1 MIRKSFMLF
10 RKNLLINSSSH
21 SIIVSS
27 PVHRGSDTTN
37 TFLASPSVNPIS
49 PAISSMSSNSA
60 KPLNTQLTSTSLTV
74 APPRVSHG
82 SITFADDVGKSLT
95 ETKGNTKNIA
105 DKLCGFYK
113 SSISSLMMYNEAN
126 YI

>member
-1 MIRKSFMLF
+1 ML
-10 RKNLLINSSSH
+10 L

-27 PVHRGSDTTN
+27 PVHTRQSDTTN

-49 PAISSMSSNSA
+49 PAISSVSSNSA
-60 KPLNTQLTSTSLTV
+60 KPLTTQLTSSSLSV

-95 ETKGNTKNIA
+95 ETNGKARNSV
-105 DKLCGFYK
+105 DKR
-113 SSISSLMMYNEAN
+113 
-126 YI
+126 